1 MIVIYSLIILI
12 YMIVLIYLE
21 YVITKLMLFCI
32 ASIIN
37 YPLLA
42 HVHIILKIDMQ
53 KSSKRIT

>member
-32 ASIIN
+32 GLIIN
-37 YPLLA
+37 YL
-42 HVHIILKIDMQ
+42 
-53 KSSKRIT
+53 

>member
-32 ASIIN
+32 ALIIN
-37 YPLLA
+37 YL
-42 HVHIILKIDMQ
+42 
-53 KSSKRIT
+53 